1 MTTTEDATAAPR
13 KGRRRR
19 RANPDGSMSLFDH
32 LRELQRRLFRSAVAI
47 VVGSAIGWYFY
58 QPIFSWL
65 HQPLNPVI
73 EQARAEG
80 RPITLAVTGV
90 TDAFTL
96 QLKIS
101 LAVGVILALP
111 VWLYQ
116 LWRFVAPGLKGNEKR
131 WAYGFAAAATPL
143 FLGGVALGYAVM
155 PKMLEVLLGFT
166 PQSVANIIS
175 VDFYLSFVLQILLF
189 FGFGALVP
197 LLLVMLNF
205 AHVLSARRFI
215 GWWRSIVVG
224 CFIFA
229 AVATPT
235 GDPITMTLVAGPV
248 LGLMIIAGVIMAIND
263 GRRARRDRTVGY
275 AQWADDQ
282 ISPLPEAITDPT
294 DPWAED
300 LTDAAVPAYGTPAA
314 GTHPAPA
321 EPSAPPGFVD
331 GDDIT

>member
-1 MTTTEDATAAPR
+1 MTTTEDATTPR
-13 KGRRRR
+13 RKRRRR
-19 RANPDGSMSLFDH
+19 QPNPDGSMSLFDH
-32 LRELQRRLFRSAVAI
+32 LRELQRRLFRSALAI
-47 VVGSAIGWYFY
+47 FVGSAVGWAFY
-58 QPIFSWL
+58 TPIFSWL
-65 HQPLNPVI
+65 HAPMDPVI
-73 EQARAEG
+73 AEAKAQG

-116 LWRFVAPGLKGNEKR
+116 LWRFIAPGLKHNERR

-143 FLGGVALGYAVM
+143 FLAGIALGYAVM

-166 PQSVANIIS
+166 PASVANIIS

-197 LLLVMLNF
+197 LLFVMLNF

-224 CFIFA
+224 SFVFA

-235 GDPITMTLVAGPV
+235 GDPITMSLVAVPV
-248 LGLMIIAGVIMAIND
+248 LGLMVIAGVVMAIND
-263 GRRARRDRTVGY
+263 GRRARRDQTAGY
-275 AQWADDQ
+275 AQWGDDETSPMPERIEEPMDEWAD
-282 ISPLPEAITDPT
+282 SPADLGASGRPESTGAGLPPHM
-294 DPWAED
+294 P
-300 LTDAAVPAYGTPAA
+300 
-314 GTHPAPA
+314 
-321 EPSAPPGFVD
+321 D